1 MQTARDRSGVVTLLT
16 DFGRSDVYVGVMHGV
31 IHRYSDRVRHVV
43 DLTHEVPPQDV
54 ALAAFHLH
62 HAWRWFPEGTVH
74 VAVVDPGVGSD
85 RAILAVEK
93 AGHLFLAPDNGLL
106 GRIADDATSIA
117 HVDHDRIGLPDRS
130 ATFHGRDVFSPA
142 AARLVDGASP
152 TDLGPAG
159 QPVVGAAAPAPEAL
173 RDGGFGGVVLSI
185 DHFGNVITN
194 LPVGLLMGPREA
206 WTLECAG
213 QRFTISQTYA
223 SVDPGQTL
231 ALVDSYGLL
240 EVAVREGDAAR
251 DAEGPR
257 GVPLADGDLEQAV
270 GIYQRQGLSRVD
282 ARVRLRNREALA

>member
-1 MQTARDRSGVVTLLT
+1 MQAPKDRSGVVTLLT

-31 IHRYSDRVRHVV
+31 LHRYSTHVRHVV

-74 VAVVDPGVGSD
+74 VAVVDPGVGSE
-85 RAILAVEK
+85 RAILAVER

-106 GRIADDATSIA
+106 GRIAEEATSVA
-117 HVDHDRIGLPDRS
+117 HVDHDRVGLPGRS

-152 TDLGPAG
+152 LDLGPAG
-159 QPVVGAAAPAPEAL
+159 RPVAAAAAPAPEAL
-173 RDGGFGGVVLSI
+173 RDGGVGGVVLSI

-194 LPVGLLMGPREA
+194 LPVGLLIGPREA

-213 QRFTISQTYA
+213 RQFSISRTYA
-223 SVDPGQTL
+223 SVAPGEAL

-251 DAEGPR
+251 TLGVQR
-257 GVPLADGDLEQAV
+257 GD
-270 GIYQRQGLSRVD
+270 
-282 ARVRLRNREALA
+282 RVRLLPRETGTRPHDPR